1 MAEFFT
7 EAVVLD
13 KRDLGELDRRIFL
26 FTEKLGKV
34 RAKITSARKITSKLS
49 PHLEPLN
56 FVKIRLVERKSDF
69 QIADALKT
77 KKFTDA
83 EMIKILDLVK
93 ELSAENQPEPAL
105 WVLLTEAQTKPT
117 AFNLLAREILKI
129 FGFDPNFA
137 FCDFCHKPNP
147 EYFLFADA
155 KYLCKTC
162 FSRRPRQVD
171 EDYFK
176 L

>member
-1 MAEFFT
+1 MAEYFT

-13 KRDLGELDRRIFL
+13 KKDLGDLDARVFL

-56 FVKIRLVERKSDF
+56 FANVRLVERKNDF
-69 QIADALKT
+69 QVADALKT
-77 KKFTDA
+77 GKFPNT
-83 EMIKILDLVK
+83 EFLTILWLIK
-93 ELSAENQPEPAL
+93 ELSAENQPEPHLWAL
-105 WVLLTEAQTKPT
+105 LKKIQIKPVSLSLLSGA
-117 AFNLLAREILKI
+117 ILKI
-129 FGFDPNFA
+129 FGFDPKFA
-137 FCDFCHKPNP
+137 ACDICHKPSP
-147 EYFLFADA
+147 DYFIFDDA

-162 FSRRPRQVD
+162 FSRQRVD
-171 EDYFK
+171 GGYFK